1 MATSDASFR
10 LYENIGYGAS
20 DLVAQRT
27 GTFRTYEN
35 VGYYLNSAAQATGI
49 HYAYLNTG
57 IEPLVISRES
67 TVVAYENIGVQPG
80 TRTTVLRY
88 PRGWGVIPTGPQT
101 IIVLN
106 ESSSGTATAYENT
119 V

>member
-1 MATSDASFR
+1 MAASDATFR

-20 DLVAQRT
+20 DLITRQA
-27 GTFRTYEN
+27 GTSRAYEN
-35 VGYYLNSAAQATGI
+35 IGYYLNASAQATAI

-67 TVVAYENIGVQPG
+67 TAIAYENIGVQPG
-80 TRTTVLRY
+80 TRTAVLRY
-88 PRGWGVIPTGPQT
+88 PRGWGIIPTGPQT